1 MLYSTKESR
10 LQIGDTKMTYVRFGT
25 GDKVMVIIP
34 GLSLRDVKGAGFGLA
49 YMYRKFAK
57 EYTVYVFDRKKVI
70 PEVYT
75 VREIAADVAEAM
87 HLLGISNADVFGV
100 SQGGMI
106 AQYLAIDHPE
116 LVHKLVLGVTLA
128 RNNKTVEQVIADW
141 ILMAERKDLDGFVLD
156 MLNKMYSDEYI
167 RKYRLLLPVAAKLGK
182 PKDFGRFII
191 LAKACLTCN
200 TYDELDKIQ
209 CPVLVLG
216 GKQDKI
222 VTGEASEELAERLQC
237 ECYMYEDLG
246 HAAYEEA
253 KDFNQ
258 RIYEFLW
265 K

>member
-1 MLYSTKESR
+1 MFYHAKNETLNLCTTTM
-10 LQIGDTKMTYVRFGT
+10 DYVTFGT
-25 GDKVMVIIP
+25 GTKPLVIIP
-34 GLSLRDVKGAGFGLA
+34 GLSVRGVKGAAASLA
-49 YMYRKFAK
+49 YMYRLFAK
-57 EYTVYVFDRKKVI
+57 EFKVYVFDRKAEL

-87 HLLGISNADVFGV
+87 RLLEISNADVFGV

-116 LVHKLVLGVTLA
+116 LVHKVVLGVTLS
-128 RNNKTVEQVIADW
+128 RNNTTVEQVIADW
-141 ILMAERKDLDGFVLD
+141 ISMAEQGDFDGFVQD
-156 MLNKMYSDEYI
+156 MLYKMYSDAYI
-167 RKYRLLLPVAAKLGK
+167 KKYHLLLPAAAKFSK

-200 TYDELDKIQ
+200 TYDELDKIK

-216 GKQDKI
+216 GKKDKI
-222 VTGEASEELAERLQC
+222 VTGQASEELAEKLQC
-237 ECYMYEDLG
+237 ECYMYDDLG

-253 KDFNQ
+253 KDFNR
-258 RIYEFLW
+258 RIYEFLR

>member
-1 MLYSTKESR
+1 MFYHAKNETLNLCTTTM
-10 LQIGDTKMTYVRFGT
+10 DYVTFGT
-25 GDKVMVIIP
+25 GTKPLVIIP
-34 GLSLRDVKGAGFGLA
+34 GLSVRGVKGAAASLA
-49 YMYRKFAK
+49 YMYRLFAK
-57 EYTVYVFDRKKVI
+57 EFKVYVFDRKAEL

-87 HLLGISNADVFGV
+87 RLLEISNADVFGV

-116 LVHKLVLGVTLA
+116 LVHKVVLGVTLS
-128 RNNKTVEQVIADW
+128 RNNTTVEQVIADW
-141 ILMAERKDLDGFVLD
+141 ISMAEQGDFDGFVQD
-156 MLNKMYSDEYI
+156 MLYKMYSDAYI
-167 RKYRLLLPVAAKLGK
+167 KKYHLLLPVAAKFSK

-200 TYDELDKIQ
+200 TYDELDKIK

-216 GKQDKI
+216 GKKDKI
-222 VTGEASEELAERLQC
+222 VNGQASEELAEKLQC
-237 ECYMYEDLG
+237 ECYMYDDLG

-253 KDFNQ
+253 KDFNR
-258 RIYEFLW
+258 RIYEFLR

>member
-1 MLYSTKESR
+1 MFYHVKNETLNLCTTTM
-10 LQIGDTKMTYVRFGT
+10 DYVTFGT
-25 GDKVMVIIP
+25 GTKPLVIIP
-34 GLSLRDVKGAGFGLA
+34 GLSVRGVKGAAASLA
-49 YMYRKFAK
+49 YMYRLFAK
-57 EYTVYVFDRKKVI
+57 EFKVYVFDRKAEL

-87 HLLGISNADVFGV
+87 RLLEISNADVFGV

-116 LVHKLVLGVTLA
+116 LVHKMVLGVTLS
-128 RNNKTVEQVIADW
+128 RNNATVEQVIADW
-141 ILMAERKDLDGFVLD
+141 ISMAEQGNFDGFVQD
-156 MLNKMYSDEYI
+156 MLYKMYSDAYI
-167 RKYRLLLPVAAKLGK
+167 KKYHLLLPIAAKFSK

-200 TYDELDKIQ
+200 TYDELDKIK
-209 CPVLVLG
+209 CSVLVLG
-216 GKQDKI
+216 GKKDKI
-222 VTGEASEELAERLQC
+222 VTGQASEEIVEKLQC

-253 KDFNQ
+253 KDFNR
-258 RIYEFLW
+258 RIYEFLR

>member
-1 MLYSTKESR
+1 MFYHAQNHTLTLGETEM
-10 LQIGDTKMTYVRFGT
+10 DYVTFGT
-25 GDKVMVIIP
+25 GTKPLVIIP
-34 GLSLRDVKGAGFGLA
+34 GLSVRGVKGAAVSLA
-49 YMYRKFAK
+49 YMYRLFAK
-57 EYTVYVFDRKKVI
+57 DFKVYVFDRKKDI
-70 PEVYT
+70 PEVYS

-116 LVHKLVLGVTLA
+116 LVHKLVLGVTLS
-128 RNNKTVEQVIADW
+128 RNNETVERVIDEW
-141 ILMAERKDLDGFVLD
+141 ISMAEQGNFDGFVQD
-156 MLNKMYSDEYI
+156 MLYKMYSEAYI
-167 RKYRLLLPVAAKLGK
+167 KKYRLLLPAAAKLSK

-200 TYDELDKIQ
+200 TYDELDKIK

-216 GKQDKI
+216 GKKDKI
-222 VTGEASEELAERLQC
+222 VTGEASLELAERLQC
-237 ECYMYEDLG
+237 ECYMYDGLG

-253 KDFNQ
+253 KDFNR
-258 RIYEFLW
+258 RIYEFLG